1 MIKVDITF
9 KMEFTLVAYSKDY
22 YNRFRDNRREIV
34 EVDEILN
41 DERDSMR
48 SVGLEEL
55 INQEYNFST
64 KWYKDIIMK
73 NYDEKFIR
81 GQDSL
86 ETLFDRIEHSKNVK
100 DIKRE
105 IINELLGNKSFLI
118 YIGEKEKKGITLDS
132 YEIPARKV
140 NSLAIKFRKYS
151 DYGHQYGG
159 WDVIPKVID
168 YEIEYK

>member
-55 INQEYNFST
+55 INQKYNFST

-151 DYGHQYGG
+151 DYGHQYDG